1 MTTIDSKRLRATL
14 GAFTTGVTVITTM
27 DAGGQRYGVTANSFS
42 SVSLDPPLVLW
53 SQATT
58 SRSHPAFRDT
68 DRFVVNILAA
78 DQIPVSERFA
88 KSGDDKFAGIEVDV
102 GLSGLPI
109 IRGASAFLEC
119 RKVATWPGGDHVIYL
134 GHVENLFRGE
144 RAPLAFR
151 DGQYL
156 CDLAQ
161 ATAEA

>member
-27 DAGGQRYGVTANSFS
+27 DADGQRYGVTANSFS